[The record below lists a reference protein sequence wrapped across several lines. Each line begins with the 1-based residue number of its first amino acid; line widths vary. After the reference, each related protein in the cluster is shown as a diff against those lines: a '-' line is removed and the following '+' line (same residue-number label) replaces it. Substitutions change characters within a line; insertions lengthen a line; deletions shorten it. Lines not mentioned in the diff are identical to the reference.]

1 MGRHDGLHA
10 VACREARTTGGI
22 ACGESRVGE
31 SCGVGQLPRPLYK
44 PVAFRQDE
52 TGVAGADRG
61 DKAGRG
67 AHKLLLDARMCVCPE
82 MGTADGCEGSAK
94 SSRYAGA
101 VDNGAP
107 LLDAQI
113 AGSAALSEACGG

>member
-10 VACREARTTGGI
+10 VACREARTTGG
-22 ACGESRVGE
+22 AARGEPRVGE
-31 SCGVGQLPRPLYK
+31 SSGVGQLSCSLYK

-52 TGVAGADRG
+52 TGVAGADGG

-67 AHKLLLDARMCVCPE
+67 AHKLLLDAGMRVCPE
-82 MGTADGCEGSAK
+82 VGTADGREGCAK
-94 SSRYAGA
+94 SSWYAGA

-107 LLDAQI
+107 LLDAQT